1 MGEILPVATI
11 LLLESWNLE
20 TSLPKKQPRMGGVSQ
35 EREVAFGTSL
45 YLFPPTEE
53 QLSSQICTHCLP
65 LFSPSLTME

>member
-1 MGEILPVATI
+1 MGEILPVAMI
-11 LLLESWNLE
+11 LLLESWNPE

-65 LFSPSLTME
+65 LFPPSFTMD